1 MHERRW
7 HHFGRYCGQH
17 YGPYYG
23 WINLVGLML
32 VYGSLCGN
40 ITYAYG
46 VFLPSMAESFNW
58 SRSALSGPYTLFFII
73 GGLLGPAAG
82 MTIGRF
88 GARKNIIFC
97 NLLAV
102 VGLFGMSKVN
112 AVWHLYICF
121 GLIIGI
127 VIAFGEFIPITS
139 VINNWFVRKRSLAM
153 GLLFTAGGIGGF
165 LMPSVIGGLITAHG
179 WQQAW
184 AWLAGSHLVLAV
196 VMGGL
201 IIRNHP
207 NDVGLEV
214 DGRYPH
220 PEARTPPA
228 ALETQLHPVEIDWTV
243 REALRSPALWMI
255 VALFSIIL
263 FATNI
268 LGTHQVAY
276 LQDLGF
282 SPIGSAAALGMMLG
296 CSIIGRLLCG
306 VLGMR
311 RDGRWLAASFLTGMG
326 LGILCLMSARSIHF
340 IYAYSILTG
349 IGFGGMIVLMP
360 QLLSHYF
367 GRANYARILGWTIP
381 VVTLVSA
388 AGPVLAGALYDATGK
403 YDIPLAITVAA
414 IAAGIAISARMPARS
429 DHNLKPKHLPAM
441 P

>member
-1 MHERRW
+1 MNERRW
-7 HHFGRYCGQH
+7 RYFGPYYGQ
-17 YGPYYG
+17 YYG

-46 VFLPSMAESFNW
+46 VFLPAMAEHFNW

-88 GARKNIIFC
+88 GARRNIILF
-97 NLLAV
+97 NLFAV
-102 VGLFGMSKVN
+102 AGLFGMSKVTT
-112 AVWHLYICF
+112 VWHLYIWF
-121 GLIIGI
+121 GLVIGV

-153 GLLFTAGGIGGF
+153 GLLFAAGGIGGF
-165 LMPSVIGGLITAHG
+165 VMPPVIGGLISAHG

-184 AWLAGSHLVLAV
+184 AWLAGLHLVLAV
-196 VMGGL
+196 AIGGL

-207 NDVGLEV
+207 GDIGLET

-220 PEARTPPA
+220 PEERTPPA
-228 ALETQLHPVEIDWTV
+228 APETQVHPVEIDWTV
-243 REALRSPALWMI
+243 RQALRSPALWMI

-311 RDGRWLAASFLTGMG
+311 HDGRRLAAMFLTSMG
-326 LGILCLMSARSIHF
+326 LGILCLMWARSIHF

-381 VVTLVSA
+381 VVTLASA

-403 YDIPLAITVAA
+403 YDIPLAIAVAF

-429 DHNLKPKHLPAM
+429 VDHLKHNHQPAM

>member
-7 HHFGRYCGQH
+7 RHFGRYYGPY

-58 SRSALSGPYTLFFII
+58 SRSALSGPYTLIFIV

-88 GARKNIIFC
+88 GARRNIILF
-97 NLLAV
+97 NLFAV
-102 VGLFGMSKVN
+102 IGLFGMSKVT
-112 AVWHLYICF
+112 AVWHLYIWF
-121 GLIIGI
+121 GLIIGV

-153 GLLFTAGGIGGF
+153 GLLFAAGGIGGF
-165 LMPSVIGGLITAHG
+165 VMPPVIGGLIAAHG

-184 AWLAGSHLVLAV
+184 AWLAGLHLVLAV
-196 VMGGL
+196 AIGGL

-207 NDVGLEV
+207 GDVGLEA

-220 PEARTPPA
+220 PEEHTPPA
-228 ALETQLHPVEIDWTV
+228 ATETRIHPVEIGWTV
-243 REALRSPALWMI
+243 REALRAPALWMI

-276 LQDLGF
+276 LQDLG
-282 SPIGSAAALGMMLG
+282 LMLG

-311 RDGRWLAASFLTGMG
+311 REGRWLSAMFLASMG
-326 LGILCLMSARSIHF
+326 LGILCLMWARSIHL

-367 GRANYARILGWTIP
+367 GRANYAHILGWTIP

-388 AGPVLAGALYDATGK
+388 TGPVLAGALYDATGK
-403 YDIPLAITVAA
+403 YDIPLALTVAF

-429 DHNLKPKHLPAM
+429 DNHQKPKHLPAM

>member
-1 MHERRW
+1 MNARRW
-7 HHFGRYCGQH
+7 RSFGRSCGQN
-17 YGPYYG
+17 YG

-46 VFLPSMAESFNW
+46 VFLPAMAEHFHW
-58 SRSALSGPYTLFFII
+58 SRSALSVPYTLFFII

-82 MTIGRF
+82 TAISRF
-88 GARKNIIFC
+88 GARRNIIFC

-102 VGLFGMSKVN
+102 AGLFGMSKVTT
-112 AVWHLYICF
+112 VWHLYIWF
-121 GLIIGI
+121 GLVIGV

-139 VINNWFVRKRSLAM
+139 VINNWYVRKRSVAM
-153 GLLFTAGGIGGF
+153 GLLFAAGGMGGF
-165 LMPSVIGGLITAHG
+165 VMPPVIGALIGAHG

-184 AWLAGSHLVLAV
+184 AWLAGFHLVLAV
-196 VMGGL
+196 AMGGL

-207 NDVGLEV
+207 GDVGLEV
-214 DGRYPH
+214 DGRRPSAPVDDALQL
-220 PEARTPPA
+220 PELLRSST
-228 ALETQLHPVEIDWTV
+228 EIDYTV
-243 REALRSPALWMI
+243 RQALRSPALWMI

-282 SPIGSAAALGMMLG
+282 SPIGSAAALGTMLG

-311 RDGRWLAASFLTGMG
+311 YDGRRLAAAFLTGMG
-326 LGILCLMSARSIHF
+326 LGMLCLMWARSILF

-414 IAAGIAISARMPARS
+414 IAAGIAICARMPARS
-429 DHNLKPKHLPAM
+429 DNHLKPKHLPAM